1 MEADRAAAP
10 RPDREAAAREARDG
24 PGDGGAEAETPPGAV
39 PAEVPAHARHA
50 AVPGR
55 TGGIGPNDALL
66 PGAEL
71 SCRDLRNRR
80 GPASP
85 AGPGPG
91 PVPWPGGAVDH
102 ARGISKAGGPM
113 PPKHLARMAWRWL
126 HHQPHGALSGWSVQY
141 VSARDGRPG
150 RRGIVAL
157 ARRLLVAPVRFATT
171 GLAHGGAVLSK
182 APA

>member
-1 MEADRAAAP
+1 MICSTTPSGGETSTVYAALQVSGTGWILAVGDPADAS
-10 RPDREAAAREARDG
+10 
-24 PGDGGAEAETPPGAV
+24 
-39 PAEVPAHARHA
+39 
-50 AVPGR
+50 R
-55 TGGIGPNDALL
+55 TG
-66 PGAEL
+66 
-71 SCRDLRNRR
+71 
-80 GPASP
+80 
-85 AGPGPG
+85 
-91 PVPWPGGAVDH
+91 
-102 ARGISKAGGPM
+102 KAGGPM
-113 PPKHLARMAWRWL
+113 LRKHLARMAWRWL

>member
-1 MEADRAAAP
+1 M
-10 RPDREAAAREARDG
+10 
-24 PGDGGAEAETPPGAV
+24 
-39 PAEVPAHARHA
+39 
-50 AVPGR
+50 
-55 TGGIGPNDALL
+55 
-66 PGAEL
+66 
-71 SCRDLRNRR
+71 LR
-80 GPASP
+80 
-85 AGPGPG
+85 
-91 PVPWPGGAVDH
+91 
-102 ARGISKAGGPM
+102 
-113 PPKHLARMAWRWL
+113 KHLARMAWRWL

>member
-24 PGDGGAEAETPPGAV
+24 PGDGGAVAG
-39 PAEVPAHARHA
+39 
-50 AVPGR
+50 
-55 TGGIGPNDALL
+55 
-66 PGAEL
+66 
-71 SCRDLRNRR
+71 RR
-80 GPASP
+80 GGPR
-85 AGPGPG
+85 PGPG
-91 PVPWPGGAVDH
+91 
-102 ARGISKAGGPM
+102 KAGGPM
-113 PPKHLARMAWRWL
+113 LRKHLVQMAWRWL

-157 ARRLLVAPVRFATT
+157 ARRLLVALWRFATT